1 MSPNLLKELEKLEQ
15 EKAVEKEPVIED
27 KPQQPQEPNDF
38 FVRENILKNEPLYA
52 QVEKPQQKETDLKP
66 LNLFSAS
73 AFQQT
78 ESSNN
83 ILLKNKPIEK
93 PAEPTAEPEIEQEP
107 KITEQPE
114 VEEIEVEESEPEKV
128 DEEFFEIKPKNKR
141 KTKLGQFRLKLFT
154 VVFCAIMAVTTGWV
168 ITNAVRI
175 SNVNKA
181 IETVQ
186 TEHSANVIKLKNN
199 IEKLD
204 DLDDNPHESSDLQK
218 VETIITV
225 QPLPLENP
233 TDYQETTNWFDSLCN
248 WISGLFGG

>member
-1 MSPNLLKELEKLEQ
+1 MSPNLLKELDKLEK
-15 EKAVEKEPVIED
+15 EKAVDKEQIQEP
-27 KPQQPQEPNDF
+27 KPQQSQESNDF

-52 QVEKPQQKETDLKP
+52 QVEKTQSKEPDVKP

-78 ESSNN
+78 ESSND
-83 ILLKNKPIEK
+83 ILSRNKPIEK
-93 PAEPTAEPEIEQEP
+93 PAEPITEPEIEQV
-107 KITEQPE
+107 QPDIAERDDEE
-114 VEEIEVEESEPEKV
+114 VELEENDIESVS
-128 DEEFFEIKPKNKR
+128 EEFFEIKPKNKR
-141 KTKLGQFRLKLFT
+141 KTKFGQFRLKLFT

-175 SNVNKA
+175 SNANKA

-204 DLDDNPHESSDLQK
+204 DLNDNPQESSDLKK

>member
-1 MSPNLLKELEKLEQ
+1 MSPNLLKELEKLE
-15 EKAVEKEPVIED
+15 EKKAVEKDPVIED
-27 KPQQPQEPNDF
+27 NTQQPQEPNDF

-52 QVEKPQQKETDLKP
+52 QVEKPQQKEPDLKP

-83 ILLKNKPIEK
+83 ILLNNKSIEK
-93 PAEPTAEPEIEQEP
+93 PAEPMAETEIEQGPE
-107 KITEQPE
+107 ITEQPE
-114 VEEIEVEESEPEKV
+114 EEIEVGETESEKV
-128 DEEFFEIKPKNKR
+128 DEAFFEVKPKNKR

-154 VVFCAIMAVTTGWV
+154 FVFCAIMAVTTGWV

-204 DLDDNPHESSDLQK
+204 DLDDNPQESSDLQK